1 MTFINGDAFADT
13 TKDEVIDHIAKRF
26 GGLDYLIYS
35 VAAPRRTDPR
45 NGETYQSVIKTLG
58 SPTTTRTLEFDA
70 DGAPVLKDV
79 TVEPATEAETAGT
92 VQVMGGED
100 WARWVTALAE
110 RGLLRDGFATV
121 ALTYIG
127 SEPHQRDLPRR
138 HDRCREGASGSVR
151 PSISATSSSSVG
163 GRALTSVNGAAVTQ
177 ASTAIPGIALYV
189 SLLRATL
196 GDRLQSPIEQSVH
209 LWDQL
214 TGAAPFDL
222 DPEGRIRLDRWELL
236 PEVQS
241 EVAQR
246 WESATPETIG
256 VGGRRG
262 LVPGAV
268 PSPVRLR
275 RSRRRLRPAGRPG
288 SALAGLE
295 RLSTVRGPSVLAA
308 RSSRL

>member
-1 MTFINGDAFADT
+1 M
-13 TKDEVIDHIAKRF
+13 
-26 GGLDYLIYS
+26 
-35 VAAPRRTDPR
+35 
-45 NGETYQSVIKTLG
+45 
-58 SPTTTRTLEFDA
+58 
-70 DGAPVLKDV
+70 

-127 SEPHQRDLPRR
+127 SGLTSAIYRDGTI
-138 HDRCREGASGSVR
+138 GAAKAHLERTAVDLSDQL
-151 PSISATSSSSVG
+151 AAVG

-241 EVAQR
+241 EVARR
-246 WESATPETIG
+246 WESATAETIG

-268 PSPVRLR
+268 PSPVRVR

-288 SALAGLE
+288 SALAGVE
-295 RLSTVRGPSVLAA
+295 RLTPPSRPSVLGGV
-308 RSSRL
+308 RTTVRYRPSPRTPS